1 MALPRKGARH
11 IVVDGTTYR
20 WRLRRRPAYAQ
31 SMAWT
36 PGTFPVEHADSPD
49 EPGFAVPAGRGWRLA
64 DLRGFQGLG
73 RAFRG
78 AVGPV
83 AAGVW

>member
-20 WRLRRRPAYAQ
+20 WRLRRRPTYAQ

-36 PGTFPVEHADSPD
+36 PGTFAVEHADSPVR
-49 EPGFAVPAGRGWRLA
+49 PGDVADAVRRALREGWNPTSPGSSFRL
-64 DLRGFQGLG
+64 DGGG
-73 RAFRG
+73 G
-78 AVGPV
+78 
-83 AAGVW
+83 